1 MPPATRLRQT
11 DSVARNR
18 RLRLALLAAV
28 AALSLYLVLPSLLAV
43 FGAWRSLA
51 AADWRF
57 AALALLF
64 EALSYVATW
73 QLDRIAL
80 HTRAWGPV
88 AAAQLSGSALGRV
101 LPGGAATATAASVP
115 MLRQSGVDTGQA
127 VAGLTAAT
135 SMQLATTFALP
146 VLALPAILG
155 GAPVDRS
162 LTTAAY
168 LGAAVLVLLLAGGVA
183 AFASDAP
190 LEHAGRA
197 VQWLLNH
204 TVRRHRPVKDLPQ
217 ALLADRDFVARTL
230 GAHWRGALA
239 SAAAN
244 TAFDYLAL
252 LCSLRAVGADPRPS
266 LVVLAYVAARLLGLI
281 PFTPGGLGFVEAGLV
296 GTLTLAGVSASRAA
310 SASFVYRLVS
320 YWLPIAAGAAAYA
333 TFRLRSSRSASA
345 TSPIPSPSAEAKV
358 EGVNRTTWR

>member
-1 MPPATRLRQT
+1 VARDHRLR
-11 DSVARNR
+11 S
-18 RLRLALLAAV
+18 ALLAV
-28 AALSLYLVLPSLLAV
+28 VGALSLYLVLPSLLAV

-51 AADWRF
+51 QVDWRL
-57 AALALLF
+57 AALALLL

-73 QLDRIAL
+73 QLDRLAL

-101 LPGGAATATAASVP
+101 LPGGAATATAASVSI
-115 MLRQSGVDTGQA
+115 LRQAGVETGEA

-135 SMQLATTFALP
+135 SMQLAATFALP

-155 GAPVDRS
+155 GAPVDHS

-168 LGAAVLVLLLAGGVA
+168 LGAGVLVLLLAGGVA
-183 AFASDAP
+183 SFASDAP
-190 LEHAGRA
+190 LEHVGRA

-204 TVRRHRPVKDLPQ
+204 TVRKRRPVQRLPQ

-230 GAHWRGALA
+230 GAHWRGAV
-239 SAAAN
+239 AAAVAA

-266 LVVLAYVAARLLGLI
+266 LVVLAYTAARLLGLI

-296 GTLTLAGVSASRAA
+296 GTLTLAGVSAPRAA
-310 SASFVYRLVS
+310 SASFVYRIVS

-333 TFRLRSSRSASA
+333 AFRLRSSRSASA
-345 TSPIPSPSAEAKV
+345 TSPIPAPSAGVRVKR
-358 EGVNRTTWR
+358 VNRTTWR